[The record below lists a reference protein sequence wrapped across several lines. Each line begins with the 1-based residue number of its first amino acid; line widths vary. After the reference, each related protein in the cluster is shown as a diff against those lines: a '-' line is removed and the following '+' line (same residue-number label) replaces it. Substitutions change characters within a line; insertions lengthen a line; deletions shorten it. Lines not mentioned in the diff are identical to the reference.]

1 MKNGA
6 AAAPIGEGRLSSG
19 ALRHLLPSGRREGRG
34 SDDPFPATLLRFR
47 RSSRHP
53 RLMTTEQRSFAR
65 RLRRRAT
72 PAEEVAWALLR
83 NRRLDGLRFRRQV
96 PLLGY
101 TVDFIERRLIVEL
114 DGVQHDHEQEYDA
127 ARTQEIERHGFTV
140 LRFAN
145 RQVLDDRDAV
155 VAAIRSAL
163 RN

>member
-1 MKNGA
+1 
-6 AAAPIGEGRLSSG
+6 
-19 ALRHLLPSGRREGRG
+19 
-34 SDDPFPATLLRFR
+34 
-47 RSSRHP
+47 
-53 RLMTTEQRSFAR
+53 MTTEQRSFAR

-72 PAEEVAWALLR
+72 PAEEVAWDLLR

-101 TVDFIERRLIVEL
+101 TVDFICIKRRLIVEL
-114 DGVQHDHEQEYDA
+114 DGVQHDHEQDYDA
-127 ARTQEIERHGFTV
+127 VRTQEIERHGFTV

-155 VAAIRSAL
+155 VAAIRAAL